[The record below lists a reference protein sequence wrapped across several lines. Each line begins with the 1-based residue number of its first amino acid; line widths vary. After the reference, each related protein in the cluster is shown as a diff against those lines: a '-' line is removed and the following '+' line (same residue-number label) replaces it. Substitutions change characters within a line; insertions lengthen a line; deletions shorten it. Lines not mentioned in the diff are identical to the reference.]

1 MHFHGQGKHQQQ
13 VIQQKPQKGFDM
25 VGGGGFKQ
33 ITEEHFNKMDP
44 HAQMQYY
51 NDFIK
56 ARYRVCVPKNGSSA
70 EAKQVY

>member
-1 MHFHGQGKHQQQ
+1 M
-13 VIQQKPQKGFDM
+13 M
-25 VGGGGFKQ
+25 GGGGFKQ

-51 NDFIK
+51 NDFIQ